1 MKVCIWASCAFL
13 YICQISPI
21 YMRLMSNAK
30 LDTLTTIGLGVMI
43 FGILFESIARKILIV
58 FVIGDY
64 IRLSV
69 VLII

>member
-13 YICQISPI
+13 YVCQISLI

-43 FGILFESIARKILIV
+43 FGILFESIA
-58 FVIGDY
+58 DY
-64 IRLSV
+64 EKS
-69 VLII
+69 